1 MDAEFQKAVQRNPHL
16 GEYVKKFMRETGEDE
31 PTFMVSLGKDIDRAK
46 VNIILPVGDPVFI
59 HLYGGDEQGEIN
71 YYGVEPELNDLE
83 KKKYKATLD
92 IILEKSA
99 NEPVPNTEAELK
111 DLITKL
117 FNESIDIGSGGNMA
131 DDERGGR
138 FDILQKLMPVQKKV
152 PMTQGEYNKILYHLE
167 RDIIGSGPIEP
178 IIRDPYLED
187 ISSIGVDNIF
197 IVHKIFDTIKTDLTF
212 GDDEGL
218 DNWLRSM
225 SERIGRPVSD
235 ARPIADGALPD
246 GSRINIIYSIDVSKR
261 GSSFTMR
268 KFSEV
273 PVSIIQLIGW
283 GALSAEMAA
292 YMWMCLENGMSIFFS
307 GETAS
312 GKTTMLNACLAFVN
326 PKAKI
331 FSAEDTA
338 EVQPPQPVWQQ
349 LITREEG
356 PPESRVDTFA
366 LLKAALRSRPN
377 YIIVGEIRGAE
388 GNVAFQGMQCIRE
401 GYIAMP
407 GHGPMHIIDLYD
419 QYAADAQEQDGKDII
434 DISDHKLPVYVSG
447 IDGKVSRSTI
457 TNVLRMGKQQ
467 LIKVYFD
474 TGEVLEVTPNH
485 RFLLTN
491 DKEVVAEELL
501 DTQQLPNVILP
512 PPIAWYQN
520 DSHGFDFLEGWNIL
534 KDELYAQNIDAY
546 KKTAAY
552 KKDRKKFA
560 DYFAS
565 RNKTIPFD
573 VYRRIVGNTG
583 LPDEVYAIRKGSS
596 EKISVPLQLNHEI
609 LVSIARYL
617 MGLDVPVVY
626 QQFFRHVMDITP
638 QHIGKPFWKLGLDQL
653 RVVFEEFLELSSIE
667 KQSLSDE
674 IWYSI
679 GRLAGDDS
687 LYVTRKKTKFSD
699 FRWQVKNK
707 NTDEG
712 VNYAKRAI
720 HVIPHDA
727 NSVQTVHKDNAYTTR
742 ICRVDR
748 SFVDWLIKKG
758 FIHVNEECVY
768 SKAVLKRIPIDN
780 ISNPYAYV
788 AGLLDSD
795 CTIRYTK
802 NRSFEIKLALNVN
815 RDDEGLLFDQ
825 LRLVH
830 HYEHQ
835 LFPRINCVEFR
846 YHSDFDEHV
855 RRYSQF
861 CHELGINVRTTRY
874 DKIRGIGARVEFSS
888 DRKQEVFSTWA
899 RNVAPYMYRQDK
911 KQTIE
916 SMVDIAPGD
925 RRSDI
930 TEFDGYSASI
940 HKNCLP
946 HLALLAR
953 IFGHTLVSEGHECF
967 EQRLFAFK
975 KLEFSR
981 ILHIEHGC
989 IDHTYDIS
997 MANGSYYIG
1006 GKQMMGYVYDTG
1018 HPVLATFHASAVSK
1032 MIQRLTADPI
1042 NVPVT
1047 FIDNLNI
1054 AMILSAVYRK
1064 GKFLRRALAIEEI
1077 EGYYEEIGGVATRAV
1092 FQWEP
1097 DTDNHKFRGLN
1108 NSYIL
1113 EDKIATK
1120 LGYEDKRAIYQ
1131 DLFLRAKI
1139 LEEMKSRGIED
1150 YFDVL
1155 EIIVN
1160 FYKHGIDGLPFSV

>member
-31 PTFMVSLGKDIDRAK
+31 PTFMVSLSKDIDHSK

-71 YYGVEPELNDLE
+71 YYGVEPELTDLE
-83 KKKYKATLD
+83 KKKYQTALD

-99 NEPVPNTEAELK
+99 TEPVPNTETELK

-117 FNESIDIGSGGNMA
+117 FNGSIDIGSGGSI
-131 DDERGGR
+131 DEEEGGGK
-138 FDILQKLMPVQKKV
+138 FDILQKFIPVQKKV

-187 ISSIGVDNIF
+187 ISSIGVDNVF

-212 GDDEGL
+212 GTEEGL

-273 PVSIIQLIGW
+273 PVSIIQLINW

-388 GNVAFQGMQCIRE
+388 GNVAFQGMQ
-401 GYIAMP
+401 
-407 GHGPMHIIDLYD
+407 
-419 QYAADAQEQDGKDII
+419 
-434 DISDHKLPVYVSG
+434 
-447 IDGKVSRSTI
+447 
-457 TNVLRMGKQQ
+457 
-467 LIKVYFD
+467 
-474 TGEVLEVTPNH
+474 
-485 RFLLTN
+485 
-491 DKEVVAEELL
+491 
-501 DTQQLPNVILP
+501 
-512 PPIAWYQN
+512 
-520 DSHGFDFLEGWNIL
+520 
-534 KDELYAQNIDAY
+534 
-546 KKTAAY
+546 
-552 KKDRKKFA
+552 
-560 DYFAS
+560 
-565 RNKTIPFD
+565 
-573 VYRRIVGNTG
+573 
-583 LPDEVYAIRKGSS
+583 
-596 EKISVPLQLNHEI
+596 
-609 LVSIARYL
+609 
-617 MGLDVPVVY
+617 
-626 QQFFRHVMDITP
+626 
-638 QHIGKPFWKLGLDQL
+638 
-653 RVVFEEFLELSSIE
+653 
-667 KQSLSDE
+667 
-674 IWYSI
+674 
-679 GRLAGDDS
+679 
-687 LYVTRKKTKFSD
+687 
-699 FRWQVKNK
+699 
-707 NTDEG
+707 
-712 VNYAKRAI
+712 
-720 HVIPHDA
+720 
-727 NSVQTVHKDNAYTTR
+727 
-742 ICRVDR
+742 
-748 SFVDWLIKKG
+748 
-758 FIHVNEECVY
+758 
-768 SKAVLKRIPIDN
+768 
-780 ISNPYAYV
+780 
-788 AGLLDSD
+788 
-795 CTIRYTK
+795 
-802 NRSFEIKLALNVN
+802 
-815 RDDEGLLFDQ
+815 
-825 LRLVH
+825 
-830 HYEHQ
+830 
-835 LFPRINCVEFR
+835 
-846 YHSDFDEHV
+846 
-855 RRYSQF
+855 
-861 CHELGINVRTTRY
+861 
-874 DKIRGIGARVEFSS
+874 
-888 DRKQEVFSTWA
+888 
-899 RNVAPYMYRQDK
+899 
-911 KQTIE
+911 
-916 SMVDIAPGD
+916 
-925 RRSDI
+925 
-930 TEFDGYSASI
+930 
-940 HKNCLP
+940 
-946 HLALLAR
+946 
-953 IFGHTLVSEGHECF
+953 
-967 EQRLFAFK
+967 
-975 KLEFSR
+975 
-981 ILHIEHGC
+981 
-989 IDHTYDIS
+989 
-997 MANGSYYIG
+997 
-1006 GKQMMGYVYDTG
+1006 TG

-1097 DTDNHKFRGLN
+1097 DSDTHKFRGLN

-1120 LGYEDKRAIYQ
+1120 LGYEDKRMIYQ

-1139 LEEMKSRGIED
+1139 LTEMKSRGIED
-1150 YFDVL
+1150 YYDVL

-1160 FYKHGIDGLPFSV
+1160 FYKHGVDGLPFMI

>member
-1 MDAEFQKAVQRNPHL
+1 VDAEFQKAVQRNPHL
-16 GEYVKKFMRETGEDE
+16 GEYVKKFMRKTGEDE
-31 PTFMVSLGKDIDRAK
+31 PTFMVSLSKDIDHSK

-71 YYGVEPELNDLE
+71 YYGVEPELTDLE
-83 KKKYKATLD
+83 KKKYQTALD

-99 NEPVPNTEAELK
+99 TEPVPNTETELK

-117 FNESIDIGSGGNMA
+117 FNGSIDIGSGGNI
-131 DDERGGR
+131 DEEEGGSKL
-138 FDILQKLMPVQKKV
+138 DILQKFIPVQKKV

-187 ISSIGVDNIF
+187 ISSIGVDNVF

-212 GDDEGL
+212 GTEEGL

-273 PVSIIQLIGW
+273 PVSIIQLINW

-388 GNVAFQGMQCIRE
+388 GNVAFQGMQ
-401 GYIAMP
+401 
-407 GHGPMHIIDLYD
+407 
-419 QYAADAQEQDGKDII
+419 
-434 DISDHKLPVYVSG
+434 
-447 IDGKVSRSTI
+447 
-457 TNVLRMGKQQ
+457 
-467 LIKVYFD
+467 
-474 TGEVLEVTPNH
+474 
-485 RFLLTN
+485 
-491 DKEVVAEELL
+491 
-501 DTQQLPNVILP
+501 
-512 PPIAWYQN
+512 
-520 DSHGFDFLEGWNIL
+520 
-534 KDELYAQNIDAY
+534 
-546 KKTAAY
+546 
-552 KKDRKKFA
+552 
-560 DYFAS
+560 
-565 RNKTIPFD
+565 
-573 VYRRIVGNTG
+573 
-583 LPDEVYAIRKGSS
+583 
-596 EKISVPLQLNHEI
+596 
-609 LVSIARYL
+609 
-617 MGLDVPVVY
+617 
-626 QQFFRHVMDITP
+626 
-638 QHIGKPFWKLGLDQL
+638 
-653 RVVFEEFLELSSIE
+653 
-667 KQSLSDE
+667 
-674 IWYSI
+674 
-679 GRLAGDDS
+679 
-687 LYVTRKKTKFSD
+687 
-699 FRWQVKNK
+699 
-707 NTDEG
+707 
-712 VNYAKRAI
+712 
-720 HVIPHDA
+720 
-727 NSVQTVHKDNAYTTR
+727 
-742 ICRVDR
+742 
-748 SFVDWLIKKG
+748 
-758 FIHVNEECVY
+758 
-768 SKAVLKRIPIDN
+768 
-780 ISNPYAYV
+780 
-788 AGLLDSD
+788 
-795 CTIRYTK
+795 
-802 NRSFEIKLALNVN
+802 
-815 RDDEGLLFDQ
+815 
-825 LRLVH
+825 
-830 HYEHQ
+830 
-835 LFPRINCVEFR
+835 
-846 YHSDFDEHV
+846 
-855 RRYSQF
+855 
-861 CHELGINVRTTRY
+861 
-874 DKIRGIGARVEFSS
+874 
-888 DRKQEVFSTWA
+888 
-899 RNVAPYMYRQDK
+899 
-911 KQTIE
+911 
-916 SMVDIAPGD
+916 
-925 RRSDI
+925 
-930 TEFDGYSASI
+930 
-940 HKNCLP
+940 
-946 HLALLAR
+946 
-953 IFGHTLVSEGHECF
+953 
-967 EQRLFAFK
+967 
-975 KLEFSR
+975 
-981 ILHIEHGC
+981 
-989 IDHTYDIS
+989 
-997 MANGSYYIG
+997 
-1006 GKQMMGYVYDTG
+1006 TG

-1097 DTDNHKFRGLN
+1097 DSDTHKFRGLN

-1120 LGYEDKRAIYQ
+1120 LGYEDKRMIYQ

-1139 LEEMKSRGIED
+1139 LTEMKSRGIED
-1150 YFDVL
+1150 YYDVL

-1160 FYKHGIDGLPFSV
+1160 FYKHGVDGLPFTV